1 MWLRT
6 VREARRRKEDW
17 EWWPAAREQR
27 EMSGMPVE
35 GWRRR
40 ARGGVRS
47 SSGRPWEAMAEERKE
62 GREVN
67 RWNVKWKARRVGEGE
82 EGNVWWEERME
93 AMVGLVRRRG
103 RASMKPEMKAG

>member
-1 MWLRT
+1 M
-6 VREARRRKEDW
+6 
-17 EWWPAAREQR
+17 
-27 EMSGMPVE
+27 
-35 GWRRR
+35 
-40 ARGGVRS
+40 
-47 SSGRPWEAMAEERKE
+47 SSGRPWAAMAEERKE
-62 GREVN
+62 GREVK